1 VYIFP
6 GKLVMLFHQ
15 LRQPVAVSAVPL
27 TAVSGI
33 TLELG
38 ATVPVPVPNFE
49 VSTVG
54 GGFAV
59 SVVVGGASALAVT
72 VVVGFDVSGLGV
84 SPDSAVLGAAG
95 FGRPLGDRCLL

>member
-1 VYIFP
+1 
-6 GKLVMLFHQ
+6 MLFHQ

-38 ATVPVPVPNFE
+38 ATVPVPVPDFE
-49 VSTVG
+49 ISTVR

-72 VVVGFDVSGLGV
+72 VVVGFDVPGFGV
-84 SPDSAVLGAAG
+84 SPDFADLEAVG
-95 FGRPLGDRCLL
+95 FGRALGDRCPL